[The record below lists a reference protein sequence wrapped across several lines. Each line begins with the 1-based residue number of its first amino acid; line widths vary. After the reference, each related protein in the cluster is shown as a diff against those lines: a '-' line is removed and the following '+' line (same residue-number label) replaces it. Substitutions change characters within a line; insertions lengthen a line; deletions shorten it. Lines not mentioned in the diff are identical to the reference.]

1 MNALGNMN
9 MSTTKPAAVEV
20 RGLAKHYGSVV
31 ALDDVSVTIGA
42 GEYFVLLGPSGGGK
56 TTLLRTIGG
65 FHKPT
70 KGSVLLH
77 GQDVSHLPPD
87 KRPTSMVFQSY
98 ALFPHMTV
106 LQNVGYGLKVAGV
119 SKQENQEKSAA
130 ALDLVGLTGFAD
142 RKPHELSGGQQ
153 QRVQLARAMVLER
166 DILLL
171 DEPLAALDAQLRK
184 DMCLELKHLQEKVGI
199 TFIHVTHNQ
208 EEAMTVADRIALI
221 ANGNLVEHGNARD
234 VYRSPD
240 RAFTASFVGENNML
254 TGKVTQIDGAEVTVQ
269 ISNGAELLV
278 DRRDKP
284 VRVGDDVTLSIRS
297 ELTRMAPGDGA
308 GVAQPGHSISG
319 SFHEAVYLGLTTS
332 HLVNAGTGSDIVS
345 RVVDDLDV
353 IPQKDQPVTL
363 YWRPSDLR
371 LHVN

>member
-1 MNALGNMN
+1 MNALGNTN
-9 MSTTKPAAVEV
+9 MTATKPAAVEV

-31 ALDDVSVTIGA
+31 ALQDVNIKIEA

-70 KGSVLLH
+70 KGAVLLH

-98 ALFPHMTV
+98 ALFPHMNV
-106 LQNVGYGLKVAGV
+106 LQNVGYGLKVAGL
-119 SKQENQEKSAA
+119 SKRDNLEKSAA
-130 ALDLVGLTGFAD
+130 ALELVGLTGFES

-221 ANGNLVEHGNARD
+221 ASGELVEHGNARD
-234 VYRSPD
+234 IYRAPD
-240 RAFTASFVGENNML
+240 RTFTASFVGENNMMS
-254 TGKVTQIDGAEVTVQ
+254 GAVTEVSGDKVTVQ
-269 ISNGAELLV
+269 INGTDV
-278 DRRDKP
+278 QVNRRGKTVSTGDK
-284 VRVGDDVTLSIRS
+284 VSLSIRS
-297 ELTRMAPGDGA
+297 ELTRMTLDPSDAQ
-308 GVAQPGHSISG
+308 AQPGHAVTG
-319 SFHEAVYLGLTTS
+319 SYREGVYLGLTTS
-332 HLVNAGTGSDIVS
+332 HLVDVGTGHDLVC

-353 IPQKDQPVTL
+353 LPQKDQPVTL
-363 YWRPSDLR
+363 YWRAGDLR
-371 LHVN
+371 LHTQ

>member
-254 TGKVTQIDGAEVTVQ
+254 TGKVARIDGAEVTVQ

-319 SFHEAVYLGLTTS
+319 SFHAAVYLGLTTS